1 MNQPPSSSNI
11 EPSDNKRRKIHEDES
26 SETTDLNYTN
36 INEFPDNE
44 KENSDRNNE
53 QYEQSSDNKQKDSEN
68 NAIFEY
74 DVDEISI
81 KPEYLLPPEPKEDS
95 ESSDKE
101 KKPKLS
107 KRAER
112 KEKVKR
118 QIIENKLCQY
128 ISRGE
133 ECKNGD
139 SCKRSHNIEEFLKS
153 QLPPLEGDC
162 YFFKERG
169 KCPYGLSCRF
179 RNSHTENNRPIVDQE
194 KYEKWVSSG
203 AQDGPLNTF
212 SRDLQVLLRKKK
224 FKFEETERVM
234 SEVKKIASDKSYVI
248 VPKEKKKSIDWKGKL
263 ILAPLTTVGNLPFRR
278 ICKTFGADITIG
290 EMALGNFILQGKPS
304 ELALLQRH
312 PSEDIFG
319 VQIATKFPDG
329 ASKTVE
335 LLNKHT
341 DVDFIDLNVGCP
353 IDLMYKQ
360 GLGCGLLHRTKKL
373 REIVAAMSLTS
384 EVPITVKVRVGKD
397 WDNTI
402 VHSHIAPYIHEWGA
416 DALTIHGRTKSQRYR
431 SLARWDYIEQ
441 CADVASVPII
451 GNGDIYSYVD
461 AEKCFESGK
470 VSSLMIARGAIIKPW
485 IFTEIK
491 EKRHWDISSSERLD
505 IIKKYVDFGLEHWGS
520 DQQGV
525 EKTRYFLLNWMSFLY
540 RYVPVGLIER
550 LPVKMYQRAPRFCGR
565 DDLETWMASPKI
577 EDWIKLSTLFL
588 GPPPDN
594 FEFEPKHQAKG

>member
-1 MNQPPSSSNI
+1 MDHPPSDI
-11 EPSDNKRRKIHEDES
+11 EQTDNKRRKINDTEVF
-26 SETTDLNYTN
+26 ETDKLNL
-36 INEFPDNE
+36 I
-44 KENSDRNNE
+44 ENSTILNCE
-53 QYEQSSDNKQKDSEN
+53 HSSDDNQNNNDNTNLFEYEN
-68 NAIFEY
+68 NDDIL
-74 DVDEISI
+74 I
-81 KPEYLLPPEPKEDS
+81 KPEFLLPHDSNEDTEP
-95 ESSDKE
+95 SDGE

-118 QIIENKLCQY
+118 MIIENKLCQY

-133 ECKNGD
+133 DCKFGD
-139 SCKRSHNIEEFLKS
+139 SCTRSHNIEEFLAT
-153 QLPPLEGDC
+153 QLPPLEGEC
-162 YFFKERG
+162 HFFKERG
-169 KCPYGLSCRF
+169 KCPYGLACRF
-179 RNSHTENNRPIVDQE
+179 RHSHTVNNRSVIDHE
-194 KYEKWVSSG
+194 KYNKWVSSG
-203 AQDGPLNTF
+203 AQDGPLNTI
-212 SRDLQVLLRKKK
+212 SKDLQILLRKKK
-224 FKFEETERVM
+224 FKFEETDRVI
-234 SEVKKIASDKSYVI
+234 SELKKKSSDKSYVI
-248 VPKEKKKSIDWKGKL
+248 IPKEKKKSIDWKGKL
-263 ILAPLTTVGNLPFRR
+263 VLAPLTTVGNLPFRR
-278 ICKTFGADITIG
+278 ICKTFGADVTIG
-290 EMALGNFILQGKPS
+290 EMALSNFILQGKPS
-304 ELALLQRH
+304 ELALIQRH

-335 LLNKHT
+335 LLNKHA
-341 DVDFIDLNVGCP
+341 DIDFIDLNVGCP

-360 GLGCGLLHRTKKL
+360 GLGCGLLHRTNKL
-373 REIVAAMSLTS
+373 REIVTSMSLTS

-441 CADVASVPII
+441 CADIASIPII

-470 VSSLMIARGAIIKPW
+470 ISSLMIARGAIIKPW

-491 EKRHWDISSSERLD
+491 EKRHWDISSSERFD
-505 IIKKYVDFGLEHWGS
+505 ILKRYVDYGLEHWGS

-540 RYVPVGLIER
+540 RYVPVGIIER
-550 LPVKMYQRAPRFCGR
+550 LPVKLNQRPPKFCGR

-577 EDWIKLSTLFL
+577 EDWIKLSNLFL
-588 GPPPDN
+588 GPPPEN
-594 FEFEPKHQAKG
+594 FEFTPKHQAKG